1 MIDDCPNLFLMLG
14 PNLYS
19 FASAFTMI
27 EAQVKFI
34 VSALTIARQK
44 NLRTIA
50 VDPARHAS
58 YNQAVQASLQDSIW
72 NSGCSSYFFDA
83 HGRNSTNWPW
93 TTFRMRARLARFKS
107 AEFLTR

>member
-19 FASAFTMI
+19 LASAFTMI

-107 AEFLTR
+107 ADFLTR